1 MFTKFICQNDFRPL
15 STFIRGAVGSG
26 KSAFIVN
33 RRSQVQIRAEPNI
46 EMMEVR
52 FIIVFTKFICLNDF
66 YPLCAFLHGAVALWL
81 KRLSCKQGIRGLIPG
96 SGKY

>member
-15 STFIRGAVGSG
+15 STFIRGAVDSGS
-26 KSAFIVN
+26 SACLVN

-52 FIIVFTKFICLNDF
+52 FIIVFT
-66 YPLCAFLHGAVALWL
+66 
-81 KRLSCKQGIRGLIPG
+81 
-96 SGKY
+96 